1 MSLALLFTIVQVLYW
16 VALSAWFG
24 SAFFVAIAAPII
36 LRTVREHQPL
46 LPSVLSVNLEGQ
58 HGTLLGQTIIGALIG
73 PLHRIALISA
83 AVLLAT
89 LVAQWIIIHPRNA
102 EIVAPALRSALF
114 VAAVALLIYDW
125 RVAWPRTWQYRQE
138 YLDNA
143 DNPEIANPALDR
155 FERAT
160 ATTVLNLQII
170 LGLLLGMILF
180 STNIRLPAV
189 YL

>member
-36 LRTVREHQPL
+36 MRTVREHQPV
-46 LPSVLSVNLEGQ
+46 LPTVLSVNLEGQ
-58 HGTLLGQTIIGALIG
+58 HGTLLGQTIIGELIG
-73 PLHRIALISA
+73 PLHRIGLIAAAL
-83 AVLLAT
+83 LLVT
-89 LVAQWIIIHPRNA
+89 LVAQWILVHPRNA
-102 EIVAPALRSALF
+102 EIVGPALRSALY
-114 VAAVALLIYDW
+114 VAAVTLLIYDW
-125 RVAWPRTWQYRQE
+125 RVAWPRTWRIRQE

-143 DNPEIANPALDR
+143 DNPEIANAALDR

-160 ATTVLNLQII
+160 ATTGLNLQIMV
-170 LGLLLGMILF
+170 GLLLGILLF